1 MKDIS
6 NYKWQEK
13 RNKEIGITGIKKFPK
28 NLVPGVFIEL
38 KKNFKDVDDAV
49 NFSYYLELF
58 YGDSIIPDH
67 PLEQEIVSIFCKPC
81 WGDTVGT
88 IIYKKGSIGIFLPRY
103 TKVSKHK
110 IGRAHV

>member
-13 RNKEIGITGIKKFPK
+13 RNKKNGITGIKKLPK

-49 NFSYYLELF
+49 NFSYYLEVY
-58 YGDSIIPDH
+58 YGDSILPDH
-67 PLEQEIVSIFCKPC
+67 PLEQEIVSIFCN
-81 WGDTVGT
+81 
-88 IIYKKGSIGIFLPRY
+88 SIVWMAIP
-103 TKVSKHK
+103 SN
-110 IGRAHV
+110 A